1 MCCQASRTPSSASD
15 SDETPSPKSHTT
27 QLINLKEMEQ
37 LSAQEQLDEAAAHQQ
52 QEQFAQQHAQMQQ
65 LQAHLARQSLDTAQQ
80 QLTQITQQPQQHMAA
95 ASSMPVQH
103 SLSDSQLGA
112 SLLPPAAG
120 LGTRLLG
127 SSEYSGDHELDA
139 EQLQL
144 LTDEE
149 LLEDDELCVNCQQAE
164 ENKLSFQLKFTEPE
178 GERLLLACCC
188 CGCPWVLK
196 PFCAASIAAGNTGDI
211 RVFNIV
217 GMRNVCL
224 HVAG

>member
-1 MCCQASRTPSSASD
+1 V
-15 SDETPSPKSHTT
+15 PSPKSHTT

-80 QLTQITQQPQQHMAA
+80 QHVQITQQPQQHLPAA
-95 ASSMPVQH
+95 GSIPVQH

-112 SLLPPAAG
+112 LPLAAG

-127 SSEYSGDHELDA
+127 SSEYSGDQELDA

-149 LLEDDELCVNCQQAE
+149 LLEEDELCVNCQQAE

-178 GERLLLACCC
+178 GESCLVVLPFSAWCLQC
-188 CGCPWVLK
+188 CGSRQCRVVWRNQVGK
-196 PFCAASIAAGNTGDI
+196 PT
-211 RVFNIV
+211 
-217 GMRNVCL
+217 
-224 HVAG
+224 

>member
-1 MCCQASRTPSSASD
+1 MGLSLQEVPNPACPWCFALSCQALRTPSSASD
-15 SDETPSPKSHTT
+15 DDDTPSPKSHTT

-80 QLTQITQQPQQHMAA
+80 QQAQITQQSQQQQLPAA
-95 ASSMPVQH
+95 ASMPVQH

-112 SLLPPAAG
+112 LPPAAG

-127 SSEYSGDHELDA
+127 SSEYSGDQELDA

-144 LTDEE
+144 MTDEE

-178 GERLLLACCC
+178 GE
-188 CGCPWVLK
+188 
-196 PFCAASIAAGNTGDI
+196 
-211 RVFNIV
+211 
-217 GMRNVCL
+217 
-224 HVAG
+224 